1 MRKKE
6 SLMCP
11 VFINDDVWIYTKF
24 LSDIQH
30 WELAT
35 VKGKFVFEVSIHID
49 NSPAEILITRP
60 SKESSLTHNIS

>member
-1 MRKKE
+1 MMMSGFIPNSCQTYSTE
-6 SLMCP
+6 SR
-11 VFINDDVWIYTKF
+11 
-24 LSDIQH
+24 
-30 WELAT
+30 ELAT